1 MSSYSNEWNKNIVF
15 QIMDTFKMTVR
26 FVTNM
31 ETKAAVEITRS
42 EMKTF

>member
-31 ETKAAVEITRS
+31 ETKATV
-42 EMKTF
+42 KTTLTQ